1 MGCGPKVQSALKTV
15 EWIDSDS
22 VQFDRGT
29 QSARFTVKDKS
40 KFSLEALKKIVAE
53 QAGPKYQVSKVLKDQ
68 QG

>member
-22 VQFDRGT
+22 VQCDRGT
-29 QSARFTVKDKS
+29 QSARFTEKDKS